1 MSKKILLIEDE
12 LYIREMYEYVLKKK
26 HYIVLSAID
35 GEIALELAQTKPDL
49 ILLDIM
55 LPKIHGIDVLKK
67 LKSEKI
73 TQNIPVIMITN
84 LADKEIIE
92 HTFELGAQGYILKVR
107 FDPEQVCATIKIFL
121 DDPHFQMKLQP
132 HHL

>member
-1 MSKKILLIEDE
+1 MSKKILLIEDDIF
-12 LYIREMYEYVLKKK
+12 IREMYEYVLKKK
-26 HYIVLSAID
+26 QYTVVTALD
-35 GEIALELAQTKPDL
+35 GTQALEQAQTKPDL

-92 HTFELGAQGYILKVR
+92 HTFQLGAQGYILKVR
-107 FDPEQVCATIKIFL
+107 FDPEEVCATIKIFL
-121 DDPHFQMKLQP
+121 DDPHFQMKLEP